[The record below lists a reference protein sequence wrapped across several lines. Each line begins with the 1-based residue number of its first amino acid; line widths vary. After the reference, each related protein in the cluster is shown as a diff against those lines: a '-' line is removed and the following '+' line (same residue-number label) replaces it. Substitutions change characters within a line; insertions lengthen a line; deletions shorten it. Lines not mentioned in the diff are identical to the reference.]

1 MYNGGLLQNIGTGV
15 MLLRSGFKKRNLQLA
30 CGTFLM
36 AVAYKSI
43 FDSVGMVTGGFS
55 GISVIVRYLT
65 MDYIPGGIPLW
76 ITNTILNVP
85 LFIAAYLIRG
95 KNFVYNTLVGTVLL
109 TLYLGVL
116 PTAVLSEADYLL
128 AAVAGG
134 VFLGAGMGLVLNAGA
149 TTGGTDMLGV
159 LLAGKVRHYS
169 VVRIIQI
176 LDGIIIVA
184 GILVFGLSV
193 SLYAIIAIYITA
205 LVSDRIVEGAKSGKV
220 AWIISDRY
228 EEISRRI
235 LKEMDRGATLLKGSG
250 VYSGRDKNV
259 ILCILSK
266 KQIPVLKAIVTGIDD
281 KAFFVI
287 GDVREVCGEGF
298 VQISQRT

>member
-1 MYNGGLLQNIGTGV
+1 MHNAAVKNIGAEVILLKNGV
-15 MLLRSGFKKRNLQLA
+15 KKRSLQLV

-43 FDSVGMVTGGFS
+43 FDSAGMVTGGFS
-55 GISVIVRYLT
+55 GIAVIVRYLT
-65 MDYIPGGIPLW
+65 MGCIEGGLPLW
-76 ITNTILNVP
+76 ITNTILNIP
-85 LFIAAYLIRG
+85 LFIAAYFIKG
-95 KNFVYNTLVGTVLL
+95 KHFVYNTLVGTVLL
-109 TLYLGVL
+109 TIFLAVL
-116 PTAVLSEADYLL
+116 PSSVLSEADYLL

-134 VFLGAGMGLVLNAGA
+134 VSLGIGMGLVLNAGA
-149 TTGGTDMLGV
+149 ATGGTDMLGV
-159 LLAGKVRHYS
+159 LLAEKIRQYS

-184 GILVFGLSV
+184 GMLVFGLRV
-193 SLYAIIAIYITA
+193 SLYAIIAIYIAA
-205 LVSDRIVEGAKSGKV
+205 LMSDRILEGSKSGKA

-228 EEISRRI
+228 EDIGRRI
-235 LKEMDRGATLLKGSG
+235 LEEMDRGATILKGSG

-266 KQIPVLKAIVTGIDD
+266 KQIPALKEIVQQADE
-281 KAFFVI
+281 KAFFII

-298 VQISQRT
+298 VQISHGI

>member
-1 MYNGGLLQNIGTGV
+1 MHNAAVKNIGAEV
-15 MLLRSGFKKRNLQLA
+15 ILLKDGFKKRKLQLV

-55 GISVIVRYLT
+55 GIAVIVRHLT
-65 MDYIPGGIPLW
+65 MGYIEGGVPLW
-76 ITNTILNVP
+76 ITNTMLNIPV
-85 LFIAAYLIRG
+85 FIAAYFIKG
-95 KNFVYNTLVGTVLL
+95 KNFVYNTFMGTILL
-109 TLYLGVL
+109 TLFLAVL
-116 PTAVLSEADYLL
+116 PSTVVSEADYLL

-134 VFLGAGMGLVLNAGA
+134 VSLGVGMGLVLNAGA
-149 TTGGTDMLGV
+149 ATGGTDMLGV
-159 LLAGKVRHYS
+159 LLAEKIRQYS

-184 GILVFGLSV
+184 GMLVFGLRV
-193 SLYAIIAIYITA
+193 SLYAIIAIYINA
-205 LVSDRIVEGAKSGKV
+205 LVSDRILEGSKSGKA
-220 AWIISDRY
+220 AWIISDHY
-228 EEISRRI
+228 EEIGKCI
-235 LKEMDRGATLLKGSG
+235 LEEMDRGATILKGSG
-250 VYSGRDKNV
+250 VYSGREKNV

-266 KQIPVLKAIVTGIDD
+266 KQIPTLKEIVLQTDE
-281 KAFFVI
+281 KAFFII

>member
-1 MYNGGLLQNIGTGV
+1 MK
-15 MLLRSGFKKRNLQLA
+15 SGFKKKNLQLA

-55 GISVIVRYLT
+55 GISMIVRHLT
-65 MDYIPGGIPLW
+65 VNYIAGGVPLW
-76 ITNTILNVP
+76 VTNTILNIP
-85 LFIAAYLIRG
+85 LFIAAYILKG
-95 KNFVYNTLVGTVLL
+95 KRFVYNTLMGTVLL

-116 PTAVLSEADYLL
+116 PTSVMTDADYLL
-128 AAVAGG
+128 AAVLGG

-159 LLAGKVRHYS
+159 LLAGKIKGYS

-184 GILVFGLSV
+184 GMLVFGLSV

-205 LVSDRIVEGAKSGKV
+205 LVSDRIVEGSKSGKA

-228 EEISRRI
+228 EEIAKSI

-250 VYSGRDKNV
+250 VYSGREKSV

-266 KQIPVLKAIVTGIDD
+266 KQIPRLKEIVAQVDE

-298 VQISQRT
+298 VQISQGN